1 VFDSVVGRCVD
12 CSALNAVLYSVV
24 LLLFRGSIAAVGAG
38 QQEVVEIISQNEGM
52 RSALK
57 RLCDVLTPFLNEEN
71 TDVSEL

>member
-1 VFDSVVGRCVD
+1 M
-12 CSALNAVLYSVV
+12 
-24 LLLFRGSIAAVGAG
+24 LLLLLFFRGSIAAVGAG

-71 TDVSEL
+71 TDVSTLSGVISRTKLFDACC

>member
-1 VFDSVVGRCVD
+1 VLITMHST
-12 CSALNAVLYSVV
+12 LYSV
-24 LLLFRGSIAAVGAG
+24 LLWLLSRGSIAAVGAG

-71 TDVSEL
+71 TDVSNSLRLSD

>member
-1 VFDSVVGRCVD
+1 VFCCCGC
-12 CSALNAVLYSVV
+12 
-24 LLLFRGSIAAVGAG
+24 RGSIAAVGAG

-71 TDVSEL
+71 TDVSTRSAAFTSKVSLLCAVAY